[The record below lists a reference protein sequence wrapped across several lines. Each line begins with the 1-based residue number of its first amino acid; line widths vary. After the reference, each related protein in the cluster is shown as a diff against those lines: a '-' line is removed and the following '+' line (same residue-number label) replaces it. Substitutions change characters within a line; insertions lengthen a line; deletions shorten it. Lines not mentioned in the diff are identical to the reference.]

1 MIDENKFNNKV
12 LDLCEELSRTNKCY
26 KARKLKIIF
35 TYYFFSYQYIFSCRL
50 DFFTL

>member
-26 KARKLKIIF
+26 KARKLRIIF
-35 TYYFFSYQYIFSCRL
+35 TFYLLFLFLSVYF
-50 DFFTL
+50 